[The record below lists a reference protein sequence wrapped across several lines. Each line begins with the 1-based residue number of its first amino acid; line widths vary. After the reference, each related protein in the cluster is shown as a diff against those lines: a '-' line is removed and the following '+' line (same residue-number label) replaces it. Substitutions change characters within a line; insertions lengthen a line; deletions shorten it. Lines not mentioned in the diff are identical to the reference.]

1 MTEQRT
7 NGFLGYTA
15 VLFIRIDNGIV
26 IAELT
31 IEYRYEYRYKN
42 SSKNSI

>member
-7 NGFLGYTA
+7 NSFLRYTV
-15 VLFIRIDNGIV
+15 VLFIRISNRIV

-31 IEYRYEYRYKN
+31 IEYRYEYEYRN
-42 SSKNSI
+42 SSKNST